1 VLRTIL
7 QTGPPSIYS
16 FLETVLTT
24 LIPLAI
30 IILGTAIYYN
40 RKKTD
45 KLYQRLFGLNAD
57 EIDKGY
63 ILKMSSD
70 MKNIE
75 EKLDKL
81 NHRRIQDIEI
91 QIDELQSSL
100 KTVESNVG
108 NLAEKVQH
116 KQNRSEDDGE

>member
-1 VLRTIL
+1 MLRTIL